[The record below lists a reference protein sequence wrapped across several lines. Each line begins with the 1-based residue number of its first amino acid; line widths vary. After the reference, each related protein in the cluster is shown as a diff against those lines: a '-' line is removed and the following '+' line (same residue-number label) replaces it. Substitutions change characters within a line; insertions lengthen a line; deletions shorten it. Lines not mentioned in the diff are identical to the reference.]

1 MPRWQPNSA
10 LVPRACRPSVAA
22 GRPPDTAH
30 TAVAAPLPGKSA
42 RGRRVG
48 GGGGPFTALF
58 PSKTASSPVART
70 EHDLPWPPRRDEES
84 VPVAVGTPRA
94 FSNSVRT
101 YHQRGRRG
109 HWLPVRANEMDARS
123 HKQRCASGGK
133 SEVEG
138 CATMGEAYQTD
149 GRRRS
154 PMGDG
159 KGAPRWGVCRQGHA
173 PRIGRGLSRPVAWRP
188 TTHSCAGGG
197 ASAPLGTGHECG
209 RLSGSTIFL
218 PTPSLPRS
226 RVGFLARV
234 SEAQTQSPRPT
245 KSTREPSL
253 YCHCHLRR
261 YRRHGH
267 PSPRPHPH
275 PPFSP
280 PPLFC

>member
-138 CATMGEAYQTD
+138 CATMGEGVPD
-149 GRRRS
+149 GRAAPLSYGRREGGTEVGRL
-154 PMGDG
+154 PA
-159 KGAPRWGVCRQGHA
+159 GACPAHWQRPVQTSGLEANHA
-173 PRIGRGLSRPVAWRP
+173 QLRGRGCL
-188 TTHSCAGGG
+188 G
-197 ASAPLGTGHECG
+197 ATWDGT
-209 RLSGSTIFL
+209 
-218 PTPSLPRS
+218 
-226 RVGFLARV
+226 
-234 SEAQTQSPRPT
+234 
-245 KSTREPSL
+245 
-253 YCHCHLRR
+253 
-261 YRRHGH
+261 
-267 PSPRPHPH
+267 
-275 PPFSP
+275 
-280 PPLFC
+280 